1 MSKKI
6 FALLLAVVMILS
18 LAACGASSEPAAPE
32 APAAAPEAPAEPEV
46 DPEALRAANGW
57 YSEHYDAEAMKGVSL
72 NMYGVTDAIIPVLD
86 AFYEDTGIAVEN
98 LTLKN
103 GEILERIKNEHEAG
117 TVNADIWFTG
127 GADAFI
133 SASEQGLLI
142 PYASPEAAAL
152 GSDMKDA
159 NGYWAGTSMTVVNW
173 VVNLEVCKD
182 LGIDPPAVWDDLLQ
196 PELEGWVSMPNPASS
211 GTAYN
216 TVSAIIQTRGEDA
229 GWEYLNTLVK
239 QVPYFTDRGSD
250 PQNNVIAGEAA
261 VGINA
266 GTGNVGLAESYEN
279 VVVIYPEDGTG
290 WWPQPVAILDGCSN
304 EAAAKV
310 FIDWLLSERGLAH
323 VAKAQNAA
331 VVKDGVDVPE
341 GIMNLDQIAL
351 FATDF
356 KANAED
362 RDEILASW
370 SELVASV
377 GK

>member
-86 AFYEDTGIAVEN
+86 AFYEDTGITVEN

-182 LGIDPPAVWDDLLQ
+182 LEWSDDEKLLVNIAVSEDMFFNGILDSFNSIYQETQSILDEYVSTILLFPEIKNKNLDSVKMKSNSAVNLIARTAYFNTYNNYEIEKEITLRDIPKHQRKNEIIIYCQTHDLLDSWDIAN
-196 PELEGWVSMPNPASS
+196 ELRLETTEVEEILEELVCEGIIEGW
-211 GTAYN
+211 
-216 TVSAIIQTRGEDA
+216 E
-229 GWEYLNTLVK
+229 
-239 QVPYFTDRGSD
+239 
-250 PQNNVIAGEAA
+250 
-261 VGINA
+261 
-266 GTGNVGLAESYEN
+266 
-279 VVVIYPEDGTG
+279 
-290 WWPQPVAILDGCSN
+290 
-304 EAAAKV
+304 
-310 FIDWLLSERGLAH
+310 
-323 VAKAQNAA
+323 
-331 VVKDGVDVPE
+331 
-341 GIMNLDQIAL
+341 
-351 FATDF
+351 
-356 KANAED
+356 
-362 RDEILASW
+362 
-370 SELVASV
+370 
-377 GK
+377 